1 MAFDITQFGLP
12 GPVALA
18 IVALLGY
25 IVGSFRRKPVT
36 TTDQQVRREI
46 KRAHGVAHNL
56 ETIATSIRKDLAR
69 HRASLDR
76 FKARVDELRETPS
89 QEGWL
94 KLCAEAEDMLG
105 PTMHLAAQLAFS
117 YDQIRRQ
124 TNHLMT
130 FTDARTDPLTGV
142 CNRRAMDDTL
152 KSLVAMKNRY
162 DLGFSIAMFAIDHF
176 KHINDEL
183 GHLAGD
189 GVLKSFA
196 KLLDE
201 AARETDV
208 VTRFGGEE
216 FVVIMPQTDLRGA
229 CVFAERIRMQI
240 ESSLSL
246 TVSGG
251 VTPAIG
257 EHETPETILER
268 ADAALYAAK
277 QAGRNRTFMH
287 DGRNIELNTATP
299 RPHDMTLPIVVR
311 NDLTGETPS
320 TAPVDSTVESA
331 AG

>member
-1 MAFDITQFGLP
+1 MCSVTWLWGFNILDYGLP

-25 IVGSFRRKPVT
+25 VVGRVRREPT
-36 TTDQQVRREI
+36 TANDVQVRREI
-46 KRAHGVAHNL
+46 KRAHSVARNL

-76 FKARVDELRETPS
+76 FKSRVDGLRDSPNTADW
-89 QEGWL
+89 Q
-94 KLCAEAEDMLG
+94 KLCAEAEEMLG

-130 FTDARTDPLTGV
+130 FTEVRTDALTGI

-162 DLGFSIAMFAIDHF
+162 DLGFSVALFDIDHF
-176 KHINDEL
+176 KKINDEQ

-189 GVLKSFA
+189 AVLKSVA
-196 KLLDE
+196 KLLDD

-216 FVVIMPQTDLRGA
+216 FLVIMPQTDLRGG
-229 CVFAERIRMQI
+229 CVFAERVRQQI
-240 ESSLSL
+240 ETNLSV

-251 VTPAIG
+251 VTVAIG
-257 EHETPETILER
+257 NLETPETILER
-268 ADAALYAAK
+268 ADSALYAAK
-277 QAGRNRTFMH
+277 QSGRNRTFLH
-287 DGRNIELNTATP
+287 DGRNVEMNTILS
-299 RPHDMTLPIVVR
+299 RGGSHLD
-311 NDLTGETPS
+311 D
-320 TAPVDSTVESA
+320 A
-331 AG
+331 AGDALPTDENAAETAS

>member
-1 MAFDITQFGLP
+1 MNYGLP

-25 IVGSFRRKPVT
+25 VVGRVRHEKPT
-36 TTDQQVRREI
+36 SGDAQVRREI
-46 KRAHGVAHNL
+46 KRAHGVARNL

-76 FKARVDELRETPS
+76 FKAKVENLRDSPDS
-89 QEGWL
+89 ADWQ
-94 KLCAEAEDMLG
+94 KLCAEAEEMLG

-130 FTDARTDPLTGV
+130 FTEVRTDPLTGV

-162 DLGFSIAMFAIDHF
+162 DLGFSVALFDIDHF
-176 KHINDEL
+176 KKINDEQ
-183 GHLAGD
+183 GHLNGD
-189 GVLKSFA
+189 TVLKSVA

-201 AARETDV
+201 TARETDV

-216 FVVIMPQTDLRGA
+216 FLVIMPQTDLRGG
-229 CVFAERIRMQI
+229 CVFAERVRQQI
-240 ESSLSL
+240 ETNLEV

-251 VTPAIG
+251 ITAAMG
-257 EHETPETILER
+257 NLETPETILER
-268 ADAALYAAK
+268 ADSALYAAK
-277 QAGRNRTFMH
+277 QAGRNRTFLH
-287 DGRNIELNTATP
+287 DGRNVELNTAP
-299 RPHDMTLPIVVR
+299 VR
-311 NDLTGETPS
+311 TASHS
-320 TAPVDSTVESA
+320 TTDEADAAAPADEHAVESA
-331 AG
+331 S

>member
-1 MAFDITQFGLP
+1 MAFDIMSYGLP
-12 GPVALA
+12 GPAALA

-25 IVGSFRRKPVT
+25 VVGRFRRAPT
-36 TTDQQVRREI
+36 NGNDSQVRREI
-46 KRAHGVAHNL
+46 KRAHGVARNL

-76 FKARVDELRETPS
+76 FKVKVEGLRDSPES
-89 QEGWL
+89 GDWQ
-94 KLCAEAEDMLG
+94 KLCAEAEEMLG

-130 FTDARTDPLTGV
+130 FTEVRTDPLTGV

-162 DLGFSIAMFAIDHF
+162 DLGFSVALFDIDHF
-176 KHINDEL
+176 KKINDEQ
-183 GHLAGD
+183 GHLNGD
-189 GVLKSFA
+189 AVLKGVA
-196 KLLDE
+196 KLLDD

-216 FVVIMPQTDLRGA
+216 FLVIMPQTDLRGG
-229 CVFAERIRMQI
+229 CIFAERVRRQM
-240 ESSLSL
+240 ETNLSV

-251 VTPAIG
+251 VTAAIG
-257 EHETPETILER
+257 NLETPEMILER

-277 QAGRNRTFMH
+277 QAGRNRTFLH
-287 DGRNIELNTATP
+287 DGRNIEPNL
-299 RPHDMTLPIVVR
+299 VSVR
-311 NDLTGETPS
+311 TGSQPNDAEPEFS
-320 TAPVDSTVESA
+320 TAGEFPVKSA
-331 AG
+331 S